1 MKNLDENLIKA
12 ILDGKIKAIT
22 SIYENK
28 TPIINEERT
37 IYFPNEK
44 AACVIQLK
52 EYHVIPFKEMTEEL
66 AKLEGYNLEK
76 WRAKYLSIF
85 ESIDPT
91 FEPNKKII
99 VEVFEVVKNLV
110 VERLELGKNIAL
122 ANIDIFSTIEKIK
135 EIDSNINNIIFE
147 VNDQYI
153 IKICL
158 NHFLEEK
165 IKNEIEFYQL
175 NKNSEIIPK
184 LYRYDISK
192 FKFDYMYE
200 ILEKVS
206 GKSLYFSWPKM
217 NEDER
222 EKTIQKLVLPLK
234 SIHHTDV
241 KPINSWSSK
250 IKNEVKNKA
259 IEYKSLFNQEDY
271 LLILESLKLYDIC
284 LSDNHFAY
292 IHNNLQFNNI
302 IYNNGSLKLIDFK
315 DALVAPIDFEFRKL
329 YITQEE
335 PWRYNNS
342 LIENAEIY
350 QNIFNYIK
358 KYYKELGNIKYLDLR
373 MLIYTVY
380 EDMKLLDKYQ
390 TKELINN
397 IIKNTQK
404 LINLSKTEIGSNA
417 R

>member
-1 MKNLDENLIKA
+1 MKKINL
-12 ILDGKIKAIT
+12 G
-22 SIYENK
+22 
-28 TPIINEERT
+28 
-37 IYFPNEK
+37 
-44 AACVIQLK
+44 VIGCGGRGSS
-52 EYHVIPFKEMTEEL
+52 M
-66 AKLEGYNLEK
+66 AKLLAHIDGTYVSAVCDYYEDRANNL
-76 WRAKYLSIF
+76 A
-85 ESIDPT
+85 D
-91 FEPNKKII
+91 
-99 VEVFEVVKNLV
+99 
-110 VERLELGKNIAL
+110 A
-122 ANIDIFSTIEKIK
+122 
-135 EIDSNINNIIFE
+135 
-147 VNDQYI
+147 
-153 IKICL
+153 
-158 NHFLEEK
+158 
-165 IKNEIEFYQL
+165 
-175 NKNSEIIPK
+175 
-184 LYRYDISK
+184 
-192 FKFDYMYE
+192 
-200 ILEKVS
+200 
-206 GKSLYFSWPKM
+206 
-217 NEDER
+217 
-222 EKTIQKLVLPLK
+222 
-234 SIHHTDV
+234 
-241 KPINSWSSK
+241 

-342 LIENAEIY
+342 LIENIEIY
-350 QNIFNYIK
+350 QNIFNYVK

-404 LINLSKTEIGSNA
+404 LINLSKTEIDSNA

>member
-1 MKNLDENLIKA
+1 M
-12 ILDGKIKAIT
+12 
-22 SIYENK
+22 
-28 TPIINEERT
+28 
-37 IYFPNEK
+37 
-44 AACVIQLK
+44 
-52 EYHVIPFKEMTEEL
+52 
-66 AKLEGYNLEK
+66 
-76 WRAKYLSIF
+76 
-85 ESIDPT
+85 
-91 FEPNKKII
+91 
-99 VEVFEVVKNLV
+99 
-110 VERLELGKNIAL
+110 
-122 ANIDIFSTIEKIK
+122 
-135 EIDSNINNIIFE
+135 
-147 VNDQYI
+147 
-153 IKICL
+153 
-158 NHFLEEK
+158 EEK

-222 EKTIQKLVLPLK
+222 EKTIQKLVLALK
-234 SIHHTDV
+234 NIHHTDV

-292 IHNNLQFNNI
+292 LHNNLQFNNI
-302 IYNNGSLKLIDFK
+302 IYNNGSLKLIDFE

-335 PWRYNNS
+335 PWRYNNP
-342 LIENAEIY
+342 LIENTEIY

-373 MLIYTVY
+373 MLIYTIY

-404 LINLSKTEIGSNA
+404 LINLSKTYPKKLIEVPQKINYLSSPTRALRELIRRDEVIHTNNPLLNRAAYNA
-417 R
+417 MIKEYNDSVAIDKGMNRNKIDAVDAVINAMSDAQYHDYDAPTLQDLLDTGEFGFGY